1 MQSTH
6 APASQKGVAGSHSFE
21 GPGPSVHW
29 GPPVLLLSPVDPVE
43 VPELVVVV
51 AGPVSVVELL
61 GSEELVASISTQRP
75 DAHTSGASQP
85 SAGHKQFRVPGTH
98 EPVSALDSS
107 VP

>member
-1 MQSTH
+1 MQSTQ
-6 APASQKGVAGSHSFE
+6 APPSQKGVASSHCFD

-29 GPPVLLLSPVDPVE
+29 GPLEVLVSPLDPVD

-51 AGPVSVVELL
+51 AGPVSVVEPLE
-61 GSEELVASISTQRP
+61 SEEVVASIITQRP
-75 DAHTSGASQP
+75 EAHTSGASQP
-85 SAGHKQFRVPGTH
+85 SAGHKQFKVPGTH